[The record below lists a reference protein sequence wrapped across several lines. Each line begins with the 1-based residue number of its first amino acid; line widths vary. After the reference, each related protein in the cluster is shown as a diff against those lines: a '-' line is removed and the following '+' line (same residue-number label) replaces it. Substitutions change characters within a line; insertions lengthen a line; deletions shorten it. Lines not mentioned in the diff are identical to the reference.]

1 MTTAF
6 GFNPSHGHHYEP
18 GHVERPER
26 LEAIREQLS
35 SSPNWNRLQH
45 VEPMA
50 VDLDVARLVHRRT
63 YLERLQQALQRAP
76 ARLDPDIYVQPE
88 SLTVALEAVGTL
100 LAVTRAVLDGH
111 ADNGFAAIR
120 PPGHHATPERAMGFC
135 LLSNV
140 AIVVRW
146 AQQSFGVERVAIVDF
161 DVHHGNGTQEVFYED
176 PNVLFISVH
185 QFPHYPGTGRMEE
198 IGEGRGRGATVNV
211 PLPPFTDDAGYLEVF
226 RRLLGPIVRRF
237 RPEVLFVSAGYD
249 AHWRDP
255 LSAMQLTVAG
265 FAQLVYE
272 LMEWADAYCDNRLV
286 AALEGGYDAEALA
299 AGVAATVAR
308 LLDPTAEIEDPIGP
322 SPHEP
327 ADVRDLI
334 YELRLLHR
342 VA

>member
-6 GFNPSHGHHYEP
+6 SWNPSHGSHSEV

-26 LEAIREQLS
+26 LEAIRQQLLS
-35 SSPNWNRLQH
+35 SPIWNRLQH
-45 VEPMA
+45 TDPLP
-50 VDLDVARLVHRRT
+50 VDLDAACLVHRRA

-76 ARLDPDIYVQPE
+76 TRLDPDTYVQPE
-88 SLTVALEAVGTL
+88 SLAVALEAVGAL
-100 LAVTRAVLDGH
+100 LAITEAVLEGR
-111 ADNGFAAIR
+111 ADNGFAAVR

-140 AIVVRW
+140 AIAVRW
-146 AQQSFGVERVAIVDF
+146 AQQTFGVERIAIVDF

-176 PNVLFISVH
+176 PNVLFLSVH

-211 PLPPFTDDAGYLEVF
+211 PLPAYTGDDGYLEAF
-226 RRLLGPIVRRF
+226 RRLLGPVVRRF

-255 LSAMQLTVAG
+255 LSAMQLTVTGYAK
-265 FAQLVYE
+265 LVYE
-272 LMEWADAYCDNRLV
+272 LMEWADACCDNRLV
-286 AALEGGYDAEALA
+286 MTLEGGYDTEALA
-299 AGVAATVAR
+299 ASVTASITR
-308 LLDPTAEIEDPIGP
+308 LLDPMADLEDPIGP
-322 SPHEP
+322 APHETT
-327 ADVRDLI
+327 DVRDLI
-334 YELRLLHR
+334 YELRLLHK

>member
-6 GFNPSHGHHYEP
+6 AWNPSHESHYEV

-26 LEAIREQLS
+26 LAVIQQRLLS
-35 SSPNWNRLQH
+35 LPIWNRLQH
-45 VEPMA
+45 TEPLP
-50 VDLDVARLVHRRT
+50 VDLGVARLVHRPT

-76 ARLDPDIYVQPE
+76 TRLDPDTYVQPA
-88 SLTVALEAVGTL
+88 SLAVALEAVGAL
-100 LAVTRAVLDGH
+100 LAVARTVLEGH

-140 AIVVRW
+140 AIAVRW
-146 AQQSFGVERVAIVDF
+146 VQQTFGVERVAIVDF

-176 PNVLFISVH
+176 PNVLFLSVH

-198 IGEGRGRGATVNV
+198 IGAGRGRGTTVNV
-211 PLPPFTDDAGYLEVF
+211 PLPAYTGDDGCLEAF
-226 RRLLGPIVRRF
+226 RRLLGPVVRRF

-255 LSAMQLTVAG
+255 LSAMQLTVTG
-265 FAQLVYE
+265 YAQLVYE
-272 LMEWADAYCDNRLV
+272 LMEWADACCDNRLIMT
-286 AALEGGYDAEALA
+286 LEGGYDTEALA
-299 AGVAATVAR
+299 ASITASITR
-308 LLDPTAEIEDPIGP
+308 LLDPMADIEDPIGP
-322 SPHEP
+322 APHETT
-327 ADVRDLI
+327 DVRDLI
-334 YELRLLHR
+334 YELRLLHK